1 MMSSDTML
9 TDLQAREIQ
18 EQLFATYRQ
27 QTNRHVP
34 VHLPRKDFWEM
45 VKRLLTTLDVQIHNM
60 IRKHGA
66 DLRVQNEQKR
76 QANVRHIASELAR
89 RRLVAMMQHAASQS
103 LRMATSATDNATVL
117 PPLDWQKTDGA
128 ERQLY
133 TAIQTEMDRF
143 KKTIGW
149 QEMQDGLR
157 GEMDF
162 AAQTHKP
169 GTMQLGDFTEKPI
182 TNQAPPDLVFEDQRP
197 EPVDTIDIDEEDRIA
212 ALEWDSMEQVPM
224 PERDEEDLTPPAP
237 LPQAPSSEGRHGAAM
252 ELAPSATS
260 VITDDW
266 MDDTPP
272 KEEEKVVET
281 IPLIR
286 IRILTS
292 FDEAIATTDGSELML
307 QAGDVHN
314 LETGMAQWLIDSG
327 AAEAAPL

>member
-27 QTNRHVP
+27 QTNRQVP

-103 LRMATSATDNATVL
+103 LRMATSATDNATAL

-157 GEMDF
+157 GEMEF
-162 AAQTHKP
+162 AAPTHKP

-182 TNQAPPDLVFEDQRP
+182 TNQAPPDLVFEDERP

-212 ALEWDSMEQVPM
+212 ALEWDSMEPVPM
-224 PERDEEDLTPPAP
+224 PEHTEEVVTSPEP

-260 VITDDW
+260 AITDDW
-266 MDDTPP
+266 MDETP
-272 KEEEKVVET
+272 KEAEKAVET
-281 IPLIR
+281 TPLIR

-292 FDEAIATTDGSELML
+292 FDEAIATADGSELML